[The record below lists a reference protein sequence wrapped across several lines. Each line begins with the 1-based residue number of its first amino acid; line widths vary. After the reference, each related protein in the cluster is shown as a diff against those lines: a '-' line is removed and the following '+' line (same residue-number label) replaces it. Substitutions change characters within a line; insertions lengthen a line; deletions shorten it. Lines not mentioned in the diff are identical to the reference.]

1 MNILPQKGVRKIE
14 RKEYKYV
21 IRSYEPFIEESVR
34 TLVQM
39 ISVVRKMKRL
49 GFEYVIVK
57 VPFRE
62 RHPNFPLY
70 FSIAVLVTERGES
83 MKESVDELIDRL
95 ADNIADEA
103 LKGTD
108 AEEDEHNDLS
118 ESRTTQIIKALEGL
132 TIREAQDLLDKV
144 RSYLLN
150 AIITSR

>member
-1 MNILPQKGVRKIE
+1 
-14 RKEYKYV
+14 
-21 IRSYEPFIEESVR
+21 
-34 TLVQM
+34 
-39 ISVVRKMKRL
+39 
-49 GFEYVIVK
+49 
-57 VPFRE
+57 
-62 RHPNFPLY
+62 
-70 FSIAVLVTERGES
+70 

-108 AEEDEHNDLS
+108 AEEDEYNDLS

>member
-1 MNILPQKGVRKIE
+1 
-14 RKEYKYV
+14 
-21 IRSYEPFIEESVR
+21 
-34 TLVQM
+34 
-39 ISVVRKMKRL
+39 
-49 GFEYVIVK
+49 
-57 VPFRE
+57 
-62 RHPNFPLY
+62 
-70 FSIAVLVTERGES
+70 